1 MKNYVITNA
10 YLNTPA
16 FESLKNSLKS
26 AFDYFGEQAEFLT
39 NDKAYAL
46 CCKNGKTADL
56 FAGDNARF
64 AGCNECGC
72 CGVDGRSN
80 EFITGSNEQVSADNE
95 RGRYDKSGM
104 GSEFAAGENLQIC
117 DGKSGRALF
126 FDKDINLCKLL
137 EKRGYRSINSSKVI
151 EICDDKA
158 KTFVELYGK
167 VPSPET
173 VIAPFTFANIGYT
186 DLSFLDEVE
195 KLGYPLILKNGKGS
209 FGKQVFLINNRA
221 ELQQKVKEFAGESI
235 VFQKFIEESRGRD
248 VRVYVVGGRAVAC
261 AERYNK
267 DDFRSNV
274 QSGGKM
280 TAININDSNYKEF
293 VLLAEKTAKMLGA
306 DFAGVDILYSN
317 ECPLVCEVNSNAHFA
332 GLTKATGIDVARCI
346 VKYFLGK

>member
-1 MKNYVITNA
+1 MKNYVVTNA

-39 NDKAYAL
+39 NDKAYGL
-46 CCKNGKTADL
+46 CRESGKTADF

-64 AGCNECGC
+64 TDCNDCGR
-72 CGVDGRSN
+72 CGVDGRNN
-80 EFITGSNEQVSADNE
+80 EFIAGGNEQVGADNDCGLCCKNGMEPVVAAGDNWQAADGE
-95 RGRYDKSGM
+95 RGRV
-104 GSEFAAGENLQIC
+104 
-117 DGKSGRALF
+117 LF

-137 EKRGYRSINSSKVI
+137 EKRGYRSVNSSKVI

-167 VPSPET
+167 VPMPET
-173 VIAPFTFANIGYT
+173 LIAPFTFANIGYT

-195 KLGYPLILKNGKGS
+195 KLGYPLILKDGKGS

-280 TAININDSNYKEF
+280 TAIIINDSNYKEF

>member
-1 MKNYVITNA
+1 MKNYVVTNA

-46 CCKNGKTADL
+46 CRESEKTADL
-56 FAGDNARF
+56 FAGDNTRF
-64 AGCNECGC
+64 VDCNVCGH

-80 EFITGSNEQVSADNE
+80 EFITGSNEQVSADNNCGLCRKNGVE
-95 RGRYDKSGM
+95 LDFATGDNWR
-104 GSEFAAGENLQIC
+104 AAGGE
-117 DGKSGRALF
+117 KGRVLF

-137 EKRGYRSINSSKVI
+137 EKQGYRSINSSKVI
-151 EICDDKA
+151 EICDDKT
-158 KTFVELYGK
+158 KTFVELYGR
-167 VPSPET
+167 VPMPET
-173 VIAPFTFANIGYT
+173 IIAPFTFANIGYT

-195 KLGYPLILKNGKGS
+195 KLGYPLILKDGKGS
-209 FGKQVFLINNRA
+209 FGKQVFLIDNRA
-221 ELQQKVKEFAGESI
+221 ELQQKVKDFAGESI

-248 VRVYVVGGRAVAC
+248 VRVYVVGGKAVAC

-280 TAININDSNYKEF
+280 TAIDINDNNYKEF
-293 VLLAEKTAKMLGA
+293 ISLAEKTAKILGA
-306 DFAGVDILYSN
+306 DFAGVDILYSDD
-317 ECPLVCEVNSNAHFA
+317 CPLVCEVNSNAHFA

-346 VKYFLGK
+346 VKHFLDK

>member
-39 NDKAYAL
+39 NDKAYGL
-46 CCKNGKTADL
+46 CRKNGV
-56 FAGDNARF
+56 
-64 AGCNECGC
+64 E
-72 CGVDGRSN
+72 
-80 EFITGSNEQVSADNE
+80 
-95 RGRYDKSGM
+95 SG
-104 GSEFAAGENLQIC
+104 FAAGEELRKF
-117 DGKSGRALF
+117 DGEKGRVLF

-167 VPSPET
+167 VPMPET
-173 VIAPFTFANIGYT
+173 IIAPFTFANIGYT

-195 KLGYPLILKNGKGS
+195 KLGYPLILKDGKGS

-235 VFQKFIEESRGRD
+235 VFQKFIEESCGRD
-248 VRVYVVGGRAVAC
+248 VRVYVVGGKAVSC

-280 TAININDSNYKEF
+280 TAIDVNDNNYKEF
-293 VLLAEKTAKMLGA
+293 ILLAEKTAKILGA

-317 ECPLVCEVNSNAHFA
+317 DCPLVCEVNSNAHFA

-346 VKYFLGK
+346 VKHFLDK

>member
-1 MKNYVITNA
+1 MKNYVVTNA

-26 AFDYFGEQAEFLT
+26 AFDYFGEQEEFLT
-39 NDKAYAL
+39 NDKAYGL
-46 CCKNGKTADL
+46 CRKNGVESG
-56 FAGDNARF
+56 FAT
-64 AGCNECGC
+64 CEELQKY
-72 CGVDGRSN
+72 DGK
-80 EFITGSNEQVSADNE
+80 
-95 RGRYDKSGM
+95 RGRV
-104 GSEFAAGENLQIC
+104 
-117 DGKSGRALF
+117 LF

-137 EKRGYRSINSSKVI
+137 EKRGYRSVNSSKVI

-167 VPSPET
+167 VPMPET
-173 VIAPFTFANIGYT
+173 LIAPFTFANIGYT

-280 TAININDSNYKEF
+280 TAIDVNDNNYKEF
-293 VLLAEKTAKMLGA
+293 ILLAEKTAKILGA

-317 ECPLVCEVNSNAHFA
+317 DCPLVCEVNSNAHFA
-332 GLTKATGIDVARCI
+332 GLTKATGIDVARYI
-346 VKYFLGK
+346 VKHFLGK